1 MGMLREASIIMGRD
15 GQKLQKDFPG
25 NKHVY
30 LQLCNFDLYLQLLF
44 ATLA

>member
-1 MGMLREASIIMGRD
+1 MSSLISRD

-25 NKHVY
+25 NKPIY